1 MRHSQKANKPLL
13 NVWAKT
19 NIDGVAMCAHC
30 DCVAG
35 LGEVCSH
42 MGAVLFYIEATH
54 RIKSCTEVPCAWN
67 MPHSVDS
74 IPYAKIA
81 DIDFSK
87 RKSILLP
94 AKRGAHFNHD
104 CDMLTYPADI
114 ELSSDVTMSSS
125 SCRVGS
131 LNPNLVPTNENEVT
145 LFCNNILK
153 HSPCVLSLLSQ
164 YCDSYIPKNSEE
176 VMPLD
181 IPGLNTLYKP
191 ENEEL
196 MYKELLDVCK
206 DVVFELTN
214 EQIAEIE
221 RHTRAQH
228 GCDLWFKHRA
238 G

>member
-1 MRHSQKANKPLL
+1 
-13 NVWAKT
+13 
-19 NIDGVAMCAHC
+19 
-30 DCVAG
+30 
-35 LGEVCSH
+35 
-42 MGAVLFYIEATH
+42 
-54 RIKSCTEVPCAWN
+54 
-67 MPHSVDS
+67 
-74 IPYAKIA
+74 
-81 DIDFSK
+81 
-87 RKSILLP
+87 
-94 AKRGAHFNHD
+94 
-104 CDMLTYPADI
+104 MLTNPADV
-114 ELSSDVTMSSS
+114 ELSSNVTMSSS

-153 HSPCVLSLLSQ
+153 HSPCVLSLLSP

-196 MYKELLDVCK
+196 TYKELFDVCE

-214 EQIAEIE
+214 EQIVEIE
-221 RHTRAQH
+221 RHTRAQY

-238 G
+238 GRITASKMKSACHTDQLHHPLA

>member
-1 MRHSQKANKPLL
+1 MFICWCCP
-13 NVWAKT
+13 
-19 NIDGVAMCAHC
+19 
-30 DCVAG
+30 
-35 LGEVCSH
+35 
-42 MGAVLFYIEATH
+42 FYIEATH
-54 RIKSCTEVPCAWN
+54 RIKSCTEVSCAWS

-87 RKSILLP
+87 PKSILLP
-94 AKRGAHFNHD
+94 AKRGAHLNND
-104 CDMLTYPADI
+104 CDMLTNPADI

-131 LNPNLVPTNENEVT
+131 LNPNLIPTNENEVT

-153 HSPCVLSLLSQ
+153 HSPCVLSLLSP
-164 YCDSYIPKNSEE
+164 YCDSYIPNNSEE

-196 MYKELLDVCK
+196 TYKELLDVCE
-206 DVVFELTN
+206 DVVF
-214 EQIAEIE
+214 
-221 RHTRAQH
+221 
-228 GCDLWFKHRA
+228 
-238 G
+238 